1 MFNKNAS
8 VGKDGIETVI
18 GPSVKIEGNFVCQGG
33 IVIEGEV
40 KGIVKTA
47 GFLEVGEGASVIA
60 DVGAKEAKIGGE
72 VRGNV
77 KIDGYM
83 EVTSSARL
91 FGDIEAAF
99 VSIARGAVIKG
110 KCSILGS
117 ETKISKSNGKQ
128 KEELDQDNNE

>member
-1 MFNKNAS
+1 MFNKNTAI
-8 VGKDGIETVI
+8 GKDGIETVI

-40 KGIVKTA
+40 KGLVKTA
-47 GFLEVGEGASVIA
+47 GFLEIGEGASVVA

-72 VRGNV
+72 VRGNI

-99 VSIARGAVIKG
+99 VSIARGAVVKG

-117 ETKISKSNGKQ
+117 EVKAVKNNSKQ
-128 KEELDQDNNE
+128 KEEINQDDHE

>member
-1 MFNKNAS
+1 MFNKNNS

-18 GPSVKIEGNFVCQGG
+18 GPSVKIEGNFICQGG

-40 KGIVKTA
+40 KGIIKTA
-47 GFLEVGEGASVIA
+47 GFLEIGEDATVLA

-72 VRGNV
+72 VKGNI
-77 KIDGYM
+77 KIEGFM

-99 VSIARGAVIKG
+99 VSIARGAVVKG

-117 ETKISKSNGKQ
+117 EPKAVKSNVKS
-128 KEELDQDNNE
+128 KEELSQDSNE